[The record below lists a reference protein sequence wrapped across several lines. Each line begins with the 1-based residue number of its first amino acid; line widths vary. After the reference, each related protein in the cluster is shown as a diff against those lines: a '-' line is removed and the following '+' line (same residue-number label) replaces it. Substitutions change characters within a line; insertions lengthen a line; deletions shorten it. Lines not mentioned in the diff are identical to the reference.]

1 MKLKYYPETD
11 TLYIELKETP
21 SVESE
26 EIADGVVLDY
36 DNSGEIVGIEIEKS
50 QRKKRDRNTDSR
62 KIPYGFSVNLK
73 RFSL

>member
-1 MKLKYYPETD
+1 MKLNYYPETD

-36 DNSGEIVGIEIEKS
+36 DNSGEIVGIEIERASERREIEILIVGKFLMAS
-50 QRKKRDRNTDSR
+50 A
-62 KIPYGFSVNLK
+62 
-73 RFSL
+73 

>member
-1 MKLKYYPETD
+1 MRFKYYPETD

-36 DNSGEIVGIEIEKS
+36 DNSGEIVGIEIERAS
-50 QRKKRDRNTDSR
+50 ERREIE
-62 KIPYGFSVNLK
+62 IPIVGKFLMASA
-73 RFSL
+73 